1 MENKMNQKTTIIVEG
16 ADMIN
21 ALAEHGS
28 ESDNPII
35 RQLAEEAKAQ
45 IRKQSSETIT
55 SNTQFVKEKL
65 KWINSAAIEIESN
78 ENLIKQYEKMLK
90 GKYKTKELRQQHK
103 TDLAKFKYQ
112 LKNWIR
118 AWNQFLFD
126 AKIEEL

>member
-1 MENKMNQKTTIIVEG
+1 MKNEDQKTTIIVEG

-21 ALAEHGS
+21 ALAEFGC

-35 RQLAEEAKAQ
+35 RQLAEEAKTQ
-45 IRKQSSETIT
+45 IRKQTSETIT

-65 KWINSAAIEIESN
+65 KWINSAAIEIEAN

-90 GKYKTKELRQQHK
+90 GKYKTKELREKHK

-118 AWNQFLFD
+118 AWNQFLVD

>member
-1 MENKMNQKTTIIVEG
+1 MENEEQKTTIIVEG

-35 RQLAEEAKAQ
+35 QQLAEEAKAQ
-45 IRKQSSETIT
+45 IRKQTSETIT
-55 SNTQFVKEKL
+55 SNTQFVKENL
-65 KWINSAAIEIESN
+65 KWINSAAIEIEAN

-118 AWNQFLFD
+118 AWNQFLAD